1 MEVQCLRIFKSRD
14 AFLRRLVSFQVDS
27 FQCSLESQSHS
38 ARKYHCK
45 SITISAKEYI
55 QVITFAQFWADRIH
69 IDPYNCLVW
78 RCTAIH
84 QMVCLSS
91 KSHCGLTRITFT
103 TSSSIGRASG
113 KASSESTPKTWIG
126 LAWPCYAFFAKS
138 SQRNVRLV

>member
-1 MEVQCLRIFKSRD
+1 MLENLQIEGCLPPAPRKFPSRFVPMQPGV
-14 AFLRRLVSFQVDS
+14 AVPLCTQVSLQINHYK
-27 FQCSLESQSHS
+27 CEGIYTSH
-38 ARKYHCK
+38 
-45 SITISAKEYI
+45 
-55 QVITFAQFWADRIH
+55 TFAQFWADRIH

-126 LAWPCYAFFAKS
+126 LAWPCYAFFSKS